1 MKLSKR
7 QTGTPEFNMLAL
19 LDIIFIIV
27 IFCIIGMTRMV
38 FLEMVEVNNPELRI
52 SRQVKEKDF
61 VTITITKDGKLFL
74 NKDPVSSDK
83 ELSRRLVEKKTSGN
97 DVTVIINGDTDAP
110 LGDAL
115 HILQAV
121 READLPKVF
130 FKTESSGNG

>member
-7 QTGTPEFNMLAL
+7 KTGVPEFNMLAL
-19 LDIIFIIV
+19 LDIIFIVV

-52 SRQVKEKDF
+52 SKQVKEKDF
-61 VTITITKDGKLFL
+61 VTITVTKDGKLFL
-74 NKDPVSSDK
+74 NKEPVSTDT
-83 ELSRRLVEKKTSGN
+83 ELSRRLAEKKRSGN
-97 DVTVIINGDTDAP
+97 DVTVIINGDTDAL

-121 READLPKVF
+121 READLPNVF
-130 FKTESSGNG
+130 FKTDTSGRG